1 MRGVITT
8 AAVGLS
14 LLLCSGA
21 GAAPQPQPFGTGDAG
36 GFRNI
41 LPAGQNGHADAAQV
55 AAFLSAGARPP
66 HDNDQLAPY
75 TDLLF
80 ASPALDANR
89 LDDFF
94 KDATFGV
101 REGEVEHTYSPRDD
115 VTIQRDRGFGVPHI
129 YGSSRDG
136 AMFGAG
142 YIGAEDR
149 LFLMDVLRHVGRAEL
164 SSFVGGSEGNRE
176 MDRKQWR
183 VAPYTE
189 ADLQRQVDQLDDL
202 YGQPGRQVQEDVAN
216 YVAGINKYICEAMP
230 ANPDCVAE
238 GISSSPTPG
247 SKNGATPVQKLPG
260 AYAAI
265 TPDGEP
271 TAKPE
276 LFTITDVIAT
286 ASLVGAIFGKGGGAE
301 LDASQVLQAAVDRFG
316 ADGNEVFEDFRRA
329 EDPEAPVTTDKPF
342 PYRVPPDSPAP
353 DSAGLPDAGSVDP
366 SEVVVTGASPGL
378 PGGLLEGLSDQEGS
392 ASNSLVVSGAE
403 SESGRPV
410 AVFGPQTA
418 YFSPQILM
426 ELDIHAPAVDG
437 KPAIAARGASF
448 PGVNLYVQLGRGPD
462 YAWSATSA
470 GQDIVDTFAL
480 DLCDPAN
487 PTAQVDLAA
496 TGYRYRGRCEPFEEL
511 RRTNRWVPNAADQTP
526 PGSETL
532 LTRRTKLGLEIA
544 RARIGG
550 TPVAYVQLRSTYLHE
565 VDSAIGFVDFNTPDR
580 MDTPLEFQQAASRIG
595 FTFNWFYVNGSDT
608 AYFNSGNNPVRPAGS
623 DPDFPVR
630 ACPTAATD
638 RCKYEWEGWNP
649 DSFVSAYTP
658 FEEHPQDVNKPFLT
672 SWNNKQAPGYRA
684 ADDNFAY
691 GSIHRSEP
699 LDDGINAR
707 IAGAEKVTRT
717 ELVDAME
724 DAATVDLR
732 GRKVLP
738 FLIRTLASDGDP
750 RVRDALAK
758 LEAWQRAGAHRRDE
772 NGDGVYEHSEAIK
785 IMDAWWPRLV
795 EQQFKPALGEP
806 LYDRLTEM
814 IGIDNPPHTRQG
826 SAYIAGWYSYVE
838 KDLRAVLGDDVAGG
852 FSRRYCGG
860 GDRAAC
866 EEVLRTTLRE
876 AVAEPRSRVY
886 SDPQCDEADN
896 AALDDQVCFDA
907 IEYTAVG
914 AVTQPLQRWQNR
926 PTFQQ
931 VVEVGA
937 EQAAAPAPG
946 PAAAP
951 APDTSERRQPRRER
965 RSERGERR
973 ERRSEA
979 PAPATA
985 PRRTTETGELPFT
998 GFLVALAALLGTLML
1013 GAGVALGRRGRT
1025 REVEKE
1031 TT

>member
-1 MRGVITT
+1 MRGVLTT

-14 LLLCSGA
+14 LVLCSGA
-21 GAAPQPQPFGTGDAG
+21 GAAPEPQPFGTGDAG
-36 GFRNI
+36 GFRNV
-41 LPAGQNGHADAAQV
+41 LPPGQNGHADTAQV
-55 AAFLSAGARPP
+55 AAFLATGARPP
-66 HDNDQLAPY
+66 HDGDQLAPY
-75 TDLLF
+75 TDLIS
-80 ASPALDANR
+80 ASPTLDPAR
-89 LDDFF
+89 LEGFF

-101 REGEVEHTYSPRDD
+101 EDGEVEHTYSPRGD

-149 LFLMDVLRHVGRAEL
+149 LFLMDALRHVGRAEL
-164 SSFVGGSEGNRE
+164 SSFVGGSAGNRD
-176 MDRKQWR
+176 MDREQWR

-202 YGQPGRQVQEDVAN
+202 YGQAGRQVQEDVGN

-230 ANPDCVAE
+230 VNPECIAR
-238 GISSSPTPG
+238 GISSSSTAG
-247 SKNGATPVQKLPG
+247 SKNGATPLQKLPG

-265 TPDGEP
+265 TPNGEP
-271 TAKPE
+271 ELKPE
-276 LFTITDVIAT
+276 LFKSTDVIAT

-301 LDASQVLQAAVDRFG
+301 LDASQVLQAAVDKFG
-316 ADGNEVFEDFRRA
+316 ADGNKVFDDFRRA
-329 EDPEAPVTTDKPF
+329 EDPEAPVTTDTPF
-342 PYRVPPDSPAP
+342 PYRVPPDSPAT

-366 SEVVVTGASPGL
+366 SEVVTAGGPPGL
-378 PGGLLEGLSDQEGS
+378 PGGLLDGLSDLEGS
-392 ASNSLVVSGAE
+392 ASNALLVSGSE

-470 GQDIVDTFAL
+470 GQDIIDTFAL
-480 DLCDPAN
+480 DLCDPAD
-487 PTAQVDLAA
+487 PSAQVGLDAG
-496 TGYRYRGRCEPFEEL
+496 GYRYRGRCEPFEEL
-511 RRTNRWVPNAADQTP
+511 RRTNRWLPNAGDQTP

-532 LTRRTKLGLEIA
+532 LTKRTKLGLEIA

-550 TPVAYVQLRSTYLHE
+550 TPVVYVQLRSTYLHE
-565 VDSAIGFVDFNTPDR
+565 ADSAIGFLDFNTPDR
-580 MDTPLEFQQAASRIG
+580 MDTPLEFQQAAARIG
-595 FTFNWFYVNGSDT
+595 FTFNWFYVNDSDT

-630 ACPTAATD
+630 ACPTGATD

-658 FEEHPQDVNKPFLT
+658 FDEHPQEIDKPFFT

-684 ADDNFAY
+684 ADDNFSY
-691 GSIHRSEP
+691 GSVHRSEP

-707 IAGAEKVTRT
+707 IAGAEKVTPA

-738 FLIRTLASDGDP
+738 FLTRALASDGDP
-750 RVRDALAK
+750 EVRDALAK
-758 LEAWQRAGAHRRDE
+758 LEAWQRTGAHRRDE

-785 IMDAWWPRLV
+785 LMDAWWPRLV
-795 EQQFKPALGEP
+795 EQQFTPALGQP
-806 LYDRLTEM
+806 LYDRLTDM

-826 SAYIAGWYSYVE
+826 SAYLAGWYSYVE
-838 KDLRAVLGDDVAGG
+838 KDLRAVLGDGVAGG

-866 EEVLRTTLRE
+866 EGVLRSTLKE
-876 AVAEPRSRVY
+876 AMAEPRSLVY
-886 SDPQCDEADN
+886 QDPQCDEADN

-937 EQAAAPAPG
+937 GRGAAPAPG
-946 PAAAP
+946 PGAAP
-951 APDTSERRQPRRER
+951 APATERRQPRRER
-965 RSERGERR
+965 RSERP

-979 PAPATA
+979 PAPAAA
-985 PRRTTETGELPFT
+985 PRPTTETGELPFT
-998 GFLVALAALLGTLML
+998 GFLVALAALLGALML
-1013 GAGVALGRRGRT
+1013 GGGVALRRTLGGRRS
-1025 REVEKE
+1025 
-1031 TT
+1031 

>member
-1 MRGVITT
+1 MRRLVT
-8 AAVGLS
+8 ATAVGLS
-14 LLLCSGA
+14 LALCA
-21 GAAPQPQPFGTGDAG
+21 GAAAAPEPEPFGAGDAG
-36 GFRNI
+36 GFINV
-41 LPAGQNGHADAAQV
+41 LPPGQNGHADGSQV
-55 AAFLSAGARPP
+55 AAFLAGGARPP
-66 HDNDQLAPY
+66 HDQDQLAPY
-75 TDLLF
+75 TDLVF
-80 ASPALDANR
+80 ASPALDSNR

-101 REGEVEHTYSPRDD
+101 KEGQVEHQYSPRDD

-129 YGSSRDG
+129 YGASRDG

-149 LFLMDVLRHVGRAEL
+149 LFLMDALRHVGRAEL
-164 SSFVGGSEGNRE
+164 STFVGGSEGNRA
-176 MDRKQWR
+176 MDREQWR
-183 VAPYTE
+183 IAPYTE

-202 YGQPGRQVQEDVAN
+202 YGQEGRQVQEDVAN
-216 YVAGINKYICEAMP
+216 YVAGINKYICEAVP
-230 ANPDCVAE
+230 ANPACAAR
-238 GISSSPTPG
+238 GISSSSTPG
-247 SKNGATPVQKLPG
+247 SKNGATPAQKLPG

-265 TPDGEP
+265 TPHGEP
-271 TAKPE
+271 TVIKPE
-276 LFTITDVIAT
+276 LFTDTDVIAT
-286 ASLVGAIFGKGGGAE
+286 ASLVGGIFGKGGGAE
-301 LDASQVLQAAVDRFG
+301 LSASQVLQAAVDKFG
-316 ADGNEVFEDFRRA
+316 ADGNKVFDDFRRS
-329 EDPEAPVTTDKPF
+329 EDPEAPVTTERSF
-342 PYRVPPDSPAP
+342 PYRVPPDSPAA
-353 DSAGLPDAGSVDP
+353 DSAGLPDAGSLALSP
-366 SEVVVTGASPGL
+366 VVTTGGPPGL
-378 PGGLLEGLSDQEGS
+378 PGGVLNGLSGLEGS
-392 ASNSLVVSGAE
+392 ASNALLVSGSE

-410 AVFGPQTA
+410 VVFGPQTG

-426 ELDIHAPAVDG
+426 ELDIHAPEVDG

-480 DLCDPAN
+480 DLCNPAN
-487 PTAQVDLAA
+487 PAAAVDLNA

-511 RRTNRWVPNAADQTP
+511 RRTNQWVPNGGDQTP
-526 PGSETL
+526 PGTETL
-532 LTRRTKLGLEIA
+532 LTKRTKLGLELG

-550 TPVAYVQLRSTYLHE
+550 TPVVYVQLRSTYLHE
-565 VDSAIGFVDFNTPDR
+565 VDSALGFVDFNTPDR
-580 MDTPLEFQQAASRIG
+580 MNTPLEFQQAASKIG
-595 FTFNWFYVNGSDT
+595 FTFNWFYVNGTDI

-623 DPDFPVR
+623 NPDFPVR

-658 FEEHPQDVNKPFLT
+658 FGEHPQEVNKPFFT
-672 SWNNKQAPGYRA
+672 SWNNKQAPGFRA

-691 GSIHRSEP
+691 GSVHRSEP

-707 IAGAEKVTRT
+707 IAGAEKVTRV

-732 GRKVLP
+732 GNKVLP
-738 FLIRTLASDGDP
+738 FLIRALAADGDP
-750 RVRDALAK
+750 VVRDALAK

-772 NGDGVYEHSEAIK
+772 NGDGVYEHSDAIK

-795 EQQFKPALGEP
+795 EGQFKPALGQT
-806 LYDRLTEM
+806 LYDRLMGM

-826 SAYIAGWYSYVE
+826 SAYISGWYSYVE
-838 KDLRAVLGDDVAGG
+838 KDLRAVLGDGVAGG

-866 EEVLRTTLRE
+866 ETVLRTALKE
-876 AVAEPRSRVY
+876 AVAEPRSTVY

-907 IEYTAVG
+907 IEYSAIG

-937 EQAAAPAPG
+937 DQAAAPAPE
-946 PAAAP
+946 A
-951 APDTSERRQPRRER
+951 RRRPKPRRER
-965 RSERGERR
+965 RAERR
-973 ERRSEA
+973 ERQPEASA
-979 PAPATA
+979 PAPV
-985 PRRTTETGELPFT
+985 RRDASESGDLPFT
-998 GFLVALAALLGTLML
+998 GFLVALVALLGVLM
-1013 GAGVALGRRGRT
+1013 AGGGLALRRTMRSGSGG
-1025 REVEKE
+1025 
-1031 TT
+1031 